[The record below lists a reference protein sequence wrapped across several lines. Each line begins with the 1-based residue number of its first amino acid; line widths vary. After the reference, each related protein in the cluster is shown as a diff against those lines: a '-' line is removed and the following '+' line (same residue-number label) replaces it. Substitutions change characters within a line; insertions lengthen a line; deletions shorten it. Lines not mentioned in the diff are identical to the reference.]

1 MLNSKP
7 TAWGMILTMLNS
19 KPAAWGGMILT
30 ILVIIVLSVFKT
42 VWWTFIPFFFMFM
55 EAFCELVAVYIMR
68 LSPSAAKTLQLCAF
82 VFGILTVLAI
92 IGVFIAWQVII
103 P

>member
-1 MLNSKP
+1 
-7 TAWGMILTMLNS
+7 MLNS

-30 ILVIIVLSVFKT
+30 IFVIVVLSVFRT
-42 VWWTFIPFFFMFM
+42 VWWTFIPLFFMFM
-55 EAFCELVAVYIMR
+55 EAFCELVAVYIMW
-68 LSPSAAKTLQLCAF
+68 LSQPAAKTLQLCAF

-92 IGVFIAWQVII
+92 IGVFIAFQLIN

>member
-1 MLNSKP
+1 
-7 TAWGMILTMLNS
+7 MLNS

-30 ILVIIVLSVFKT
+30 IFVIVVLSVFRT
-42 VWWTFIPFFFMFM
+42 VWWTFIPLFFMFM

-68 LSPSAAKTLQLCAF
+68 LSQPAAKTLQLCAF

-92 IGVFIAWQVII
+92 IAVFIAFQLIN